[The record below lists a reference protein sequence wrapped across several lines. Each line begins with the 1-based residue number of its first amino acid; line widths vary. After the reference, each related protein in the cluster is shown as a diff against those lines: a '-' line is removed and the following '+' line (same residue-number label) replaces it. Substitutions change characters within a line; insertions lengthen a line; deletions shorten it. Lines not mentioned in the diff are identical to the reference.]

1 MKIKDIYINATTTE
15 MLEREF
21 AFAVDLIICLTLAIF
36 PKIGWI
42 LGSLYFFAKDAIPTT
57 GGRSFG
63 KLLYG
68 LKTVSV
74 STNQR
79 VQIEKSIIRS
89 LIMLIPILNIVDII
103 SFLKTGTRLADRWI
117 GTKVVKIEE
126 AGEPEV

>member
-1 MKIKDIYINATTTE
+1 M
-15 MLEREF
+15 
-21 AFAVDLIICLTLAIF
+21 
-36 PKIGWI
+36 
-42 LGSLYFFAKDAIPTT
+42 
-57 GGRSFG
+57 
-63 KLLYG
+63 
-68 LKTVSV
+68 SV